1 VIRVLLNIPSPALR
15 AGLRALL
22 SFDRTIKV
30 VAAPD
35 SLEADDEVN
44 VIVMSTPPGHG
55 AALASAL
62 APTFQAST
70 PLGVDADS
78 LLPALRARAGPAEA
92 GSGTQA
98 AILLLGDEPVDVQT
112 MKRLARVWGIL
123 PADSSAE
130 ELTAAIHALS
140 QGLVVGAPA
149 LLFESESEPLE
160 RGPLT
165 ERESE
170 VLALLAKGL
179 ANKQIAVA
187 LGISEHTVKFHVSS
201 IYQKLN
207 VTNRTEA
214 VREGLRG
221 GWIAL

>member
-1 VIRVLLNIPSPALR
+1 VEVIRVLLNVSSPALR

-22 SFDRTIKV
+22 ASDRSIKV
-30 VAAPD
+30 VNE
-35 SLEADDEVN
+35 SLDDETAADVIITSAARVSFLDGEAESASSAGILFLSDDQLN
-44 VIVMSTPPGHG
+44 VQEMRRTY
-55 AALASAL
+55 
-62 APTFQAST
+62 
-70 PLGVDADS
+70 
-78 LLPALRARAGPAEA
+78 
-92 GSGTQA
+92 
-98 AILLLGDEPVDVQT
+98 
-112 MKRLARVWGIL
+112 RVWGVL
-123 PADSSAE
+123 PTEASPE

-140 QGLVVGAPA
+140 QGLIVGTST
-149 LLFESESEPLE
+149 LLFESENEPFE

-170 VLALLAKGL
+170 VLGLLAKGL

-201 IYQKLN
+201 IYTKLN

-214 VREGLRG
+214 VRAGLRG

>member
-1 VIRVLLNIPSPALR
+1 VIRVLLRVSSPALR
-15 AGLRALL
+15 AGLQALL
-22 SFDRTIKV
+22 STDETIKV

-35 SLEADDEVN
+35 ALDEESEADV
-44 VIVMSTPPGHG
+44 VITS
-55 AALASAL
+55 ASRIS
-62 APTFQAST
+62 FFN
-70 PLGVDADS
+70 
-78 LLPALRARAGPAEA
+78 
-92 GSGTQA
+92 SGTSFGTNVTDSASSA
-98 AILLLGDEPVDVQT
+98 AILLLGEEQPNLQE
-112 MKRLARVWGIL
+112 MKRMTRVWGIL
-123 PADSSAE
+123 PTDSSAE

-140 QGLVVGAPA
+140 QGLIVGPPS
-149 LLFESESEPLE
+149 LLFESENEPLE

-165 ERESE
+165 DRESE
-170 VLALLAKGL
+170 VLGLLAKGL

-201 IYQKLN
+201 IYAKLN